1 MTPMIDHVPSM
12 QMQGHIRIYEQGN
25 PANVLFEQH
34 NVIVN
39 TVKSLFARLMANSG
53 EPLYGVWGLAVGAGS
68 PAWPPDAQPDATV
81 VQTALF
87 AEVLRKQCSFIRFVD
102 TNLNP
107 VQGYTE
113 IVDFQTVL
121 NATLDG
127 ISVPIREM
135 GLIGG
140 GTHAVGATP
149 ATRMSDAN
157 QYWDP
162 AIRDAV
168 KPTLINYKTMPPLAL
183 PPGINF
189 IVSWILRF

>member
-1 MTPMIDHVPSM
+1 MLTEHVPLTLK
-12 QMQGHIRIYEQGN
+12 GHIRVFEEGRPDNIIYEQD
-25 PANVLFEQH
+25 

-39 TVKSLFARLMANSG
+39 TVKSLFARLMANSQ
-53 EPLYGVWGLAVGAGS
+53 EPLFGVWGLAIGAGS

-81 VQTALF
+81 NQTALF
-87 AEVLRKQCSFIRFVD
+87 SEVLRKKCSFIRFVD

-107 VQGYTE
+107 IQGYSE

-121 NATLDG
+121 NATLDN

-140 GTHAVGATP
+140 GTRAVGATP
-149 ATRMSDAN
+149 DTRMSDAP
-157 QYWDP
+157 YWDP
-162 AIRDAV
+162 NVRSASAV
-168 KPTLINYKTMPPLAL
+168 TLINYKTMAPLAL